1 MAGARVDADG
11 AWIRGP
17 RSAPPTSRNH
27 DCEPA
32 GSIAASAQL
41 RPCVPALSARSST
54 MLAPSGNVGAGR
66 QVRAARQVQLAGQ
79 HQRGRLAVV
88 RQRAQPRRQASAAR
102 QRRRRRE
109 HAARA
114 QARVGRQRDALRQQ
128 RAGRIQQR
136 AVGIVHGGCQDGAS
150 GQRQRLR
157 QGARHRQHGARREPR
172 LRQGQFEVEQGP
184 DGKVVPCASDT
195 PISGT
200 TRSPRYGCTP
210 DNSSQP
216 ESSGVTGR
224 REAVVDAAVDLQVA
238 AGPDRQA
245 AHFAGSIDAGE
256 RRARIQARI
265 AVARQVQIPCTTRS
279 PSAEALRIS
288 TPGRRCSASA

>member
-17 RSAPPTSRNH
+17 RSAPPTSRKPH

-54 MLAPSGNVGAGR
+54 MLAPSGNLTSVPDGRCAPRGRFSLPANTSGDGLPSSVNARGSAAGR
-66 QVRAARQVQLAGQ
+66 PA
-79 HQRGRLAVV
+79 QR
-88 RQRAQPRRQASAAR
+88 R

-136 AVGIVHGGCQDGAS
+136 AVGIVHGGCRDGAS

-216 ESSGVTGR
+216 ESS
-224 REAVVDAAVDLQVA
+224 A
-238 AGPDRQA
+238 
-245 AHFAGSIDAGE
+245 
-256 RRARIQARI
+256 
-265 AVARQVQIPCTTRS
+265 
-279 PSAEALRIS
+279 
-288 TPGRRCSASA
+288 

>member
-1 MAGARVDADG
+1 MAGARVDANG
-11 AWIRGP
+11 ARIGGP
-17 RSAPPTSRNH
+17 RSAPPTSRKPH

-54 MLAPSGNVGAGR
+54 MLAPSGNDVGAGR

-79 HQRGRLAVV
+79 HQRGRLALV
-88 RQRAQPRRQASAAR
+88 RQRARHAGGPAQRR

-109 HAARA
+109 HAAGA
-114 QARVGRQRDALRQQ
+114 QARVGWQRDGLRQQ

-136 AVGIVHGGCQDGAS
+136 AVGIVHGGRQDGAR

-157 QGARHRQHGARREPR
+157 QGARHRQHGARRELR
-172 LRQGQFEVEQGP
+172 LRQRQFEIEHGP
-184 DGKVVPCASDT
+184 DGNVVPCASDT

-216 ESSGVTGR
+216 ESSGVTGGGAKPSLMLPLISR
-224 REAVVDAAVDLQVA
+224 L
-238 AGPDRQA
+238 PP
-245 AHFAGSIDAGE
+245 
-256 RRARIQARI
+256 ARI
-265 AVARQVQIPCTTRS
+265 ARLPTS
-279 PSAEALRIS
+279 PD
-288 TPGRRCSASA
+288 P

>member
-17 RSAPPTSRNH
+17 RSAPPTSRKPH

-54 MLAPSGNVGAGR
+54 MLAPSGNLTSVPDGR
-66 QVRAARQVQLAGQ
+66 CAARQVQLAGQ

-88 RQRAQPRRQASAAR
+88 RQRARQRHAGGPAQRR

-172 LRQGQFEVEQGP
+172 LRQGSSKLSKAP
-184 DGKVVPCASDT
+184 TGKSCLAPA
-195 PISGT
+195 
-200 TRSPRYGCTP
+200 TRRY
-210 DNSSQP
+210 
-216 ESSGVTGR
+216 
-224 REAVVDAAVDLQVA
+224 
-238 AGPDRQA
+238 
-245 AHFAGSIDAGE
+245 
-256 RRARIQARI
+256 RA
-265 AVARQVQIPCTTRS
+265 P
-279 PSAEALRIS
+279 
-288 TPGRRCSASA
+288 PGRRDMAARRTTAASPSRRA